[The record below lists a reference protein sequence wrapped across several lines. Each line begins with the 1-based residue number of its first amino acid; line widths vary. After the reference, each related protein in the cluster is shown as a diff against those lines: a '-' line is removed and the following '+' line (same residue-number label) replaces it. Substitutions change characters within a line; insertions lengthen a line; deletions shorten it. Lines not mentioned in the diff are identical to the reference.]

1 MIHGAA
7 CGMANY
13 LKMASGAGIR
23 REAGDRRK
31 KARGGFD
38 SPRFLETQGFVHER
52 QHGRKVNTST
62 PRMNH
67 RAEKIRP

>member
-1 MIHGAA
+1 MG
-7 CGMANY
+7 G
-13 LKMASGAGIR
+13 R
-23 REAGDRRK
+23 RQ

-38 SPRFLETQGFVHER
+38 SPRFLMETQGFMHER

-67 RAEKIRP
+67 RTAKIRP